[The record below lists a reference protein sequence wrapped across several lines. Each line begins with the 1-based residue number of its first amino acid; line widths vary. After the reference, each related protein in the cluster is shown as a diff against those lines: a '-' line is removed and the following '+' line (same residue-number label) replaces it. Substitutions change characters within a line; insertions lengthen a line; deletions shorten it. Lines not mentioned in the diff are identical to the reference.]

1 MKKIDI
7 DAIHRKLH
15 DAVDFYERGHQ
26 VEVLDENRQ
35 VLHRTEYPKK
45 ITERPDFLEILA
57 ATQTARGTFIVHDV
71 PAEYWNRSH
80 WPQTLKAA
88 NDAYLHRRFVTGR
101 SAESD
106 S

>member
-1 MKKIDI
+1 MKKIDN
-7 DAIHRKLH
+7 DAIDRELREAF
-15 DAVDFYERGHQ
+15 DAYKRGQ
-26 VEVLDENRQ
+26 EVLITDSNRE

-71 PAEYWNRSH
+71 PAEYWNNSH

-88 NDAYLHRRFVTGR
+88 NEAYLHRRFVTGR
-101 SAESD
+101 SAQSD